1 MWLFWVLVV
10 GALLAAVSFFAL
22 AIPVV
27 AIIVFVV
34 CLLLAPLALR
44 AAKNKVENADDGMT
58 RNGRGEITDLGY
70 LDKEK
75 KIPRNQR
82 AVFFGTPQWEQYKR
96 ENASFRA
103 EVERREPNSA
113 DHAPAVRSSARPVEA
128 PASSDGS

>member
-10 GALLAAVSFFAL
+10 VALLAAVSFFAL

-27 AIIVFVV
+27 AIVVFVV
-34 CLLLAPLALR
+34 LIVCLLMAPVALK
-44 AAKNKVENADDGMT
+44 AARNKVENADSGMT

-75 KIPRNQR
+75 KIRRNQR

-96 ENASFRA
+96 ENASFRGEA
-103 EVERREPNSA
+103 ERREPHSA
-113 DHAPAVRSSARPVEA
+113 DHAPAARSSAR
-128 PASSDGS
+128 S